1 MSNDWENIKIK
12 DIADINI
19 ETYSSK
25 EDWDFV
31 NYLDT
36 SNITENKIDEI
47 KFIDLTK
54 EKLPSRAKR
63 KVQEFSILF
72 STVRPNQKH
81 YGIIKESIE
90 NFLVSTAFVVI
101 NADKTKADPYFLYYL
116 LIQDEIIE
124 FLSMIAE
131 QSTSAYPSIKSSN
144 VENLEFL
151 VPPLKEQQ
159 KISKILS
166 SLDEKIEI
174 NRKMNENLEEQA
186 KEIFKR
192 WFVDYEFPNEEGQPY
207 KSSGGE
213 MIESELGLIP
223 KGWEKINLGDIC
235 ICELGGTPSRK
246 KNEYWNGNIPW
257 INSGSVNL
265 FRIIKANEMI
275 SELGLKKSST
285 KLLPKK
291 TTVIAITGSTLGQ
304 VSLLEIDSCTNQSVV
319 GVIPNKNLPYEFI
332 YPYIKANIGELL
344 SHKTGGAQQHI
355 NSQNVKNLKVIVPNK
370 KSLEQYTDLISPIY
384 EMISKNCFEIE
395 YLSSIRDELLPKLMI
410 GEIDVSEIDI

>member
-1 MSNDWENIKIK
+1 MGEWKNFKLSELGEVIGGSTPSTKREEYYGGNIAWITPK
-12 DIADINI
+12 DLSGYQYRFISKGSRNI
-19 ETYSSK
+19 SEEGLNSCSLK
-25 EDWDFV
+25 M
-31 NYLDT
+31 
-36 SNITENKIDEI
+36 
-47 KFIDLTK
+47 
-54 EKLPSRAKR
+54 LPKN
-63 KVQEFSILF
+63 SILF
-72 STVRPNQKH
+72 TSRAPIGYVAIAENDLCTNQGFKSIIPN
-81 YGIIKESIE
+81 E
-90 NFLVSTAFVVI
+90 NVDYMFM
-101 NADKTKADPYFLYYL
+101 YYL
-116 LIQDEIIE
+116 MKYNKEIIE
-124 FLSMIAE
+124 AMGSGTTFKEVSGTVM
-131 QSTSAYPSIKSSN
+131 KN
-144 VENLEFL
+144 VY
-151 VPPLKEQQ
+151 VKIPIDKKEQQ

-174 NRKMNENLEEQA
+174 NRKINENLEEQA

-213 MIESELGLIP
+213 IVESELGLIP

-395 YLSSIRDELLPKLMI
+395 YLSSIRDKLLPKLMI

>member
-1 MSNDWENIKIK
+1 MENILSSICEFVNGKICLDELNESTYISTENMLPNRGGITKASSLPSTTYSRLFLKEDVLVSNIRPYFKKIWIAKFDGGCSNDVLV
-12 DIADINI
+12 
-19 ETYSSK
+19 
-25 EDWDFV
+25 F
-31 NYLDT
+31 
-36 SNITENKIDEI
+36 
-47 KFIDLTK
+47 
-54 EKLPSRAKR
+54 RAKSHIDS
-63 KVQEFSILF
+63 K
-72 STVRPNQKH
+72 
-81 YGIIKESIE
+81 
-90 NFLVSTAFVVI
+90 
-101 NADKTKADPYFLYYL
+101 FLYYL
-116 LIQDEIIE
+116 LSDDSFFEYATLTAKGTKMPRGDKIAIMNYEIPI
-124 FLSMIAE
+124 F
-131 QSTSAYPSIKSSN
+131 
-144 VENLEFL
+144 
-151 VPPLKEQQ
+151 PLKEQQ
-159 KISKILS
+159 KISKTLS

-174 NRKMNENLEEQA
+174 NRKINENLEEQA

-213 MIESELGLIP
+213 IVESELGLIP

-275 SELGLKKSST
+275 SESGLKKSST

-332 YPYIKANIGELL
+332 YPYIKANIDELL

-395 YLSSIRDELLPKLMI
+395 YISSIRDTLLPKLMT
-410 GEIDVSEIDI
+410 GEIDVSKIDI

>member
-1 MSNDWENIKIK
+1 MGGWENFKLSELGEVIGGSTPSTKREEYYGGNIAWITPK
-12 DIADINI
+12 DLSGYQYRFI
-19 ETYSSK
+19 SK
-25 EDWDFV
+25 G
-31 NYLDT
+31 
-36 SNITENKIDEI
+36 SRNITEEGLYSCSLKM
-47 KFIDLTK
+47 
-54 EKLPSRAKR
+54 LPKN
-63 KVQEFSILF
+63 SILF
-72 STVRPNQKH
+72 TSRAPIGYVAIAENDLCTNQGFKSIIPN
-81 YGIIKESIE
+81 E
-90 NFLVSTAFVVI
+90 NVDYMFM
-101 NADKTKADPYFLYYL
+101 YYL
-116 LIQDEIIE
+116 MKYNKEIIE
-124 FLSMIAE
+124 AMGSGTTFKEVSGTVM
-131 QSTSAYPSIKSSN
+131 KN
-144 VENLEFL
+144 VY
-151 VPPLKEQQ
+151 VKIPIDKKEQQ

-174 NRKMNENLEEQA
+174 NRKINENLEEQA
-186 KEIFKR
+186 KKIFKR

-275 SELGLKKSST
+275 SESGLKKSST

-332 YPYIKANIGELL
+332 YPYIKANIDELL

-395 YLSSIRDELLPKLMI
+395 YISSIRDTLLPKLMT
-410 GEIDVSEIDI
+410 GEIDVSKIDI

>member
-1 MSNDWENIKIK
+1 MKCTLG
-12 DIADINI
+12 DI
-19 ETYSSK
+19 
-25 EDWDFV
+25 
-31 NYLDT
+31 
-36 SNITENKIDEI
+36 IT
-47 KFIDLTK
+47 FQRGYDLTK
-54 EKLPSRAKR
+54 SKMIFGQYPVIAS
-63 KVQEFSILF
+63 
-72 STVRPNQKH
+72 N
-81 YGIIKESIE
+81 GIIGWHNEYTTETPSITVGRSGNVGNPFLYNGRSWSHNTTLYIKEYK
-90 NFLVSTAFVVI
+90 NC
-101 NADKTKADPYFLYYL
+101 DKLFIYYL
-116 LIQDEIIE
+116 LKE
-124 FLSMIAE
+124 LNLKNYS
-131 QSTSAYPSIKSSN
+131 SGSAVPTLNRNHIH
-144 VENLEFL
+144 NLEIL
-151 VPPLKEQQ
+151 VPLLKEQQ

-174 NRKMNENLEEQA
+174 NRKINENLEEQA
-186 KEIFKR
+186 KKIFKR

-275 SELGLKKSST
+275 SESGLKKSST

-332 YPYIKANIGELL
+332 YPYIKANIDELL

-395 YLSSIRDELLPKLMI
+395 YISSIRDTLLPKLMT
-410 GEIDVSEIDI
+410 GEIDVSKIDI

>member
-1 MSNDWENIKIK
+1 MGEWKNFKLSELGEVIGGSTPSTKREEYYGGNIAWITPK
-12 DIADINI
+12 DLSGYQYRFISKGSRNI
-19 ETYSSK
+19 SEEGLNSCSLK
-25 EDWDFV
+25 M
-31 NYLDT
+31 
-36 SNITENKIDEI
+36 
-47 KFIDLTK
+47 
-54 EKLPSRAKR
+54 LPKN
-63 KVQEFSILF
+63 SILF
-72 STVRPNQKH
+72 TSRAPVGYVAIAENDLCTNQGFKSIIPN
-81 YGIIKESIE
+81 E
-90 NFLVSTAFVVI
+90 NVDYMFM
-101 NADKTKADPYFLYYL
+101 YYL
-116 LIQDEIIE
+116 MKYNKEIIE
-124 FLSMIAE
+124 AMGSGTTFKEVSGTVM
-131 QSTSAYPSIKSSN
+131 KN
-144 VENLEFL
+144 VY
-151 VPPLKEQQ
+151 VKIPIDKKEQQ

-174 NRKMNENLEEQA
+174 NRKINENLEEQA

-213 MIESELGLIP
+213 IVESELGLIP

-395 YLSSIRDELLPKLMI
+395 YLSSIRDKLLPKLMI

>member
-1 MSNDWENIKIK
+1 MGEWKNFKLSELGEVIGGSTPSTKREEYYGGNIAWITPK
-12 DIADINI
+12 DLSGYQYRFISKGSRNI
-19 ETYSSK
+19 SEEGLNSCSLK
-25 EDWDFV
+25 M
-31 NYLDT
+31 
-36 SNITENKIDEI
+36 
-47 KFIDLTK
+47 
-54 EKLPSRAKR
+54 LPKN
-63 KVQEFSILF
+63 SILF
-72 STVRPNQKH
+72 TSRAPIGYVAIAENDLCTNQGFKSIIPN
-81 YGIIKESIE
+81 E
-90 NFLVSTAFVVI
+90 NVDYMFM
-101 NADKTKADPYFLYYL
+101 YYL
-116 LIQDEIIE
+116 MKYNKEIIE
-124 FLSMIAE
+124 AMGSGTTFKEVSGTVM
-131 QSTSAYPSIKSSN
+131 KN
-144 VENLEFL
+144 VY
-151 VPPLKEQQ
+151 VKIPIDKKEQQ

-174 NRKMNENLEEQA
+174 NRKINENLEEQA

-213 MIESELGLIP
+213 IVESELWLIP

-395 YLSSIRDELLPKLMI
+395 YLSSIRDKLLPKLMI

>member
-1 MSNDWENIKIK
+1 MSKWMKCTLG
-12 DIADINI
+12 DI
-19 ETYSSK
+19 
-25 EDWDFV
+25 
-31 NYLDT
+31 
-36 SNITENKIDEI
+36 IT
-47 KFIDLTK
+47 FQRGYDLTK
-54 EKLPSRAKR
+54 SKMIFGQYPVIAS
-63 KVQEFSILF
+63 
-72 STVRPNQKH
+72 N
-81 YGIIKESIE
+81 GIIGWHNEYTTETPSITVGRSGNVGNPFLYNGRSWSHNTTLYIKEYK
-90 NFLVSTAFVVI
+90 NC
-101 NADKTKADPYFLYYL
+101 DKLFIYYL
-116 LIQDEIIE
+116 LKE
-124 FLSMIAE
+124 LNLKNYS
-131 QSTSAYPSIKSSN
+131 SGSAVPTLNRNHIH
-144 VENLEFL
+144 NLEIL
-151 VPPLKEQQ
+151 VPLLKEQQ

-174 NRKMNENLEEQA
+174 NRKINENLEEQA
-186 KEIFKR
+186 KKIFKR

-275 SELGLKKSST
+275 SESGLKKSST

-332 YPYIKANIGELL
+332 YPYIKANIDELL

-395 YLSSIRDELLPKLMI
+395 YISSIRDTLLPKLMT
-410 GEIDVSEIDI
+410 GEIDVSKIDI

>member
-1 MSNDWENIKIK
+1 MGGWENFKLSELGEVIGGSTPSTKREEYYGGNIAWITPK
-12 DIADINI
+12 DLSGYQYRFI
-19 ETYSSK
+19 SK
-25 EDWDFV
+25 G
-31 NYLDT
+31 
-36 SNITENKIDEI
+36 SRNITEEGLNSCSLKM
-47 KFIDLTK
+47 
-54 EKLPSRAKR
+54 LPKN
-63 KVQEFSILF
+63 SILF
-72 STVRPNQKH
+72 TSRAPIGYVAIAENDLCTNQGFKSIIPN
-81 YGIIKESIE
+81 E
-90 NFLVSTAFVVI
+90 NVDYMFM
-101 NADKTKADPYFLYYL
+101 YYL
-116 LIQDEIIE
+116 MKYNKEIIE
-124 FLSMIAE
+124 AMGSGTTFKEVSGTVM
-131 QSTSAYPSIKSSN
+131 KN
-144 VENLEFL
+144 VC
-151 VPPLKEQQ
+151 VKIPIDKKEQQ

-174 NRKMNENLEEQA
+174 NRKINENLEEQA

-213 MIESELGLIP
+213 IVESELGLIP

-395 YLSSIRDELLPKLMI
+395 YLSSIRDKLLPKLMI

>member
-1 MSNDWENIKIK
+1 MGGWENFKLSELGEVIGGSTPSTKREEYYGGNIAWITPK
-12 DIADINI
+12 DLSGYQYRFI
-19 ETYSSK
+19 SK
-25 EDWDFV
+25 G
-31 NYLDT
+31 
-36 SNITENKIDEI
+36 SRNITEEGLYSCSLKM
-47 KFIDLTK
+47 
-54 EKLPSRAKR
+54 LPKN
-63 KVQEFSILF
+63 SILF
-72 STVRPNQKH
+72 TSRAPIGYVAIAENDLCNNQGFKSIIPN
-81 YGIIKESIE
+81 E
-90 NFLVSTAFVVI
+90 NVDYMFM
-101 NADKTKADPYFLYYL
+101 YYL
-116 LIQDEIIE
+116 MKYNKEIIE
-124 FLSMIAE
+124 AMGSGTTFKEVSGTVM
-131 QSTSAYPSIKSSN
+131 KN
-144 VENLEFL
+144 VY
-151 VPPLKEQQ
+151 VKIPIDKKEQQ

-174 NRKMNENLEEQA
+174 NRKINENLEEQA
-186 KEIFKR
+186 KKIFKR

-207 KSSGGE
+207 KSNGGE

-275 SELGLKKSST
+275 SESGLKKSST

-332 YPYIKANIGELL
+332 YPYIKANIDELL

-395 YLSSIRDELLPKLMI
+395 YISSIRDTLLPKLMT
-410 GEIDVSEIDI
+410 GEIDVSKIDI